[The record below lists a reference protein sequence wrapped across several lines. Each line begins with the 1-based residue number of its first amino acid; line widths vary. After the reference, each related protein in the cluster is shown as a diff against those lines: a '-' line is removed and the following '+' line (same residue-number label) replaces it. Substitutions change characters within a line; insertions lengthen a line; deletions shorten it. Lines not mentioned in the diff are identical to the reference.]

1 MPLPCNSKHV
11 STPPVLAVNANTN
24 DSTNNQNTE
33 GISKRICE
41 PKSRFADDLL
51 KIFKNGGEVK
61 NKIMNVMDKVIE
73 TGRFDRAA
81 LLEKVSRD
89 DPNLSS
95 YLNAAMAMHELM
107 NSGWLESA
115 DKTKDKMTFLMEH
128 LNKNSGMTHSK
139 EKSINPS
146 KSRLREHKIPRDFN
160 AERKDRQRRDPYGL
174 SEKMAS
180 KYCNDAPVK
189 SDSFGYGI
197 NSNSDLEKSSG
208 KPKIGERSANIYNKL
223 SSGAV
228 GAGGVTE
235 IIRNNIKILNDVK
248 TKIDQ
253 NKNLNTERKSDLKAQ
268 LDIYLNLT
276 KTADFKKYMND
287 GGVLVHGDAD
297 ASKVPCIMML
307 LLSGRMDVAKDAKF
321 DPAGEI
327 ANLLI
332 NNNSAWLGVG
342 NRTGAKAIESLLTA
356 ANAAALELFDH
367 AQFSISS
374 KHNLCFLG
382 DMSRDRLSGQVRTNE
397 EREPITTDH
406 GFIEFLKKLDITII
420 AGNHDLSPTLAKGGG
435 AQVGVSHM
443 SQIYEEDNDKLIS
456 DIKPLLQFS
465 QVIQGKDGTPCY
477 LSHTGA
483 VIDDGKVYTGAIFY
497 NDSSDLQAQFS
508 NDFKQKFGLQK
519 LYKNIDIDTTYS
531 EAMINIP
538 IECVEFHAKT
548 NSISNIKAL
557 HEMNEFIIKQSGVGI
572 GTNDTR
578 LSLNKLSFSAD
589 NANAFTTL
597 FGCTQVHGHDD
608 GLGAE
613 ETPNTESLNRLLLP
627 NGGQKFGIKVIPDNL
642 QVNKLG
648 EIQSI
653 DIESEEQIHSDA
665 QLPLRPLRHL
675 RKLRENE
682 KDAQPKLDP
691 DLRAP
696 YDGKKHQL

>member
-228 GAGGVTE
+228 GAGGVTKIITSNIEIPNNVKTKVDKNIRLNSKQKFTQNEVGGANEARTVVPTATDSSQSYEKITVKDDGLCQFRAIFAIYYRNAQFASCKAEKIQDLITENDE
-235 IIRNNIKILNDVK
+235 IIRDAARKALDKAFEIIGVNPETKKRIGKSLHSRLVEYIMVSLKENSAAYSPQFLASNNK
-248 TKIDQ
+248 
-253 NKNLNTERKSDLKAQ
+253 
-268 LDIYLNLT
+268 
-276 KTADFKKYMND
+276 
-287 GGVLVHGDAD
+287 
-297 ASKVPCIMML
+297 
-307 LLSGRMDVAKDAKF
+307 
-321 DPAGEI
+321 EI
-327 ANLLI
+327 AN
-332 NNNSAWLGVG
+332 
-342 NRTGAKAIESLLTA
+342 AIL
-356 ANAAALELFDH
+356 ALSPGDRSVHDFYEDFCDNFSFNVFDG
-367 AQFSISS
+367 FIKDSWKNVIGSS
-374 KHNLCFLG
+374 PAPKSTDKN
-382 DMSRDRLSGQVRTNE
+382 SRD
-397 EREPITTDH
+397 
-406 GFIEFLKKLDITII
+406 FLFLHDKNHYNLLVKPGLLDV
-420 AGNHDLSPTLAKGGG
+420 AGN
-435 AQVGVSHM
+435 
-443 SQIYEEDNDKLIS
+443 
-456 DIKPLLQFS
+456 
-465 QVIQGKDGTPCY
+465 
-477 LSHTGA
+477 
-483 VIDDGKVYTGAIFY
+483 
-497 NDSSDLQAQFS
+497 
-508 NDFKQKFGLQK
+508 
-519 LYKNIDIDTTYS
+519 
-531 EAMINIP
+531 
-538 IECVEFHAKT
+538 
-548 NSISNIKAL
+548 
-557 HEMNEFIIKQSGVGI
+557 
-572 GTNDTR
+572 
-578 LSLNKLSFSAD
+578 LN
-589 NANAFTTL
+589 
-597 FGCTQVHGHDD
+597 
-608 GLGAE
+608 
-613 ETPNTESLNRLLLP
+613 P
-627 NGGQKFGIKVIPDNL
+627 
-642 QVNKLG
+642 
-648 EIQSI
+648 
-653 DIESEEQIHSDA
+653 
-665 QLPLRPLRHL
+665 
-675 RKLRENE
+675 
-682 KDAQPKLDP
+682 
-691 DLRAP
+691 
-696 YDGKKHQL
+696 